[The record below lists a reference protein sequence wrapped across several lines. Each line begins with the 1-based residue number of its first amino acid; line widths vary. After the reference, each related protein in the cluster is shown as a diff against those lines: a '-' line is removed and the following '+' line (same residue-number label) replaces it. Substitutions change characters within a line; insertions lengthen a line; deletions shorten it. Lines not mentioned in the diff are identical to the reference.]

1 MRLQTSSGEIVIEI
15 PETAKKIAVL
25 HSATIDSTLLLYCLL
40 KEIEI
45 TGRDVKV
52 LVVQKGGEPVA
63 YNCALIKACHPL
75 FFSVDTEILP
85 AVGPSHEAL
94 RAVLLPYAR
103 RVDIDV
109 LYTSAFAN
117 PPASLNIKGVVP
129 TKPVDSKTEKVA
141 MPFLRFNKAELIKVY
156 YDLGVQDML
165 KFTRTCGD
173 LPYGACGHC
182 FFCNERKWAFE
193 ANGQVDIFSDPD
205 WVTPDYFR
213 QVS

>member
-15 PETAKKIAVL
+15 PETAKKIVVL
-25 HSATIDSTLLLYCLL
+25 HSATIDSTLLLYMLL
-40 KEIEI
+40 NEIE
-45 TGRDVKV
+45 TTKRDVEV
-52 LVVQKGGEPVA
+52 LVVQKGGEPIA
-63 YNCALIKACHPL
+63 YNCSLIKACHHL
-75 FFSVDTEILP
+75 FFKPKTEILP
-85 AVGPSHEAL
+85 PTSASLEAI
-94 RAVLLPYAR
+94 RALLLPYIR
-103 RVDIDV
+103 RQDVDF
-109 LYTSAFAN
+109 LFTSAYAN
-117 PPASLNIKGVVP
+117 PPPSVKLRGIVP
-129 TKPVDSKTEKVA
+129 TKPVSESEKVK
-141 MPFLRFNKAELIKVY
+141 MPFLKFTKAELIKAY
-156 YDLGVQDML
+156 YDLGIQDML